1 MTCGG
6 LGYGACYIPCFLDE
20 YRTPKRNPITL
31 EVPWIVVAYIHTM
44 AEKHRNTPRTMC
56 FPIKCGFR
64 LFLRDRLT
72 LHRWTSVETL
82 HYSAIMIFTWFS
94 LLMSAFSLLISPR
107 FLTKALHRLQNVLL
121 PNTSR
126 HEDETY
132 SHRFGNKLETR
143 YIFSDTKL
151 DQWALT
157 LSWKD
162 GCFQAHLLVVFA
174 REGTDAP
181 PISSFPTQFMFRDLS
196 VWSGLFPS
204 RLWTFAPK
212 VCLLIGF
219 SFIKK
224 KVSLVFGVSL
234 RLVSLWATRS
244 QRVLYP
250 QR

>member
-1 MTCGG
+1 M
-6 LGYGACYIPCFLDE
+6 F
-20 YRTPKRNPITL
+20 
-31 EVPWIVVAYIHTM
+31 
-44 AEKHRNTPRTMC
+44 
-56 FPIKCGFR
+56 
-64 LFLRDRLT
+64 
-72 LHRWTSVETL
+72 
-82 HYSAIMIFTWFS
+82 FTWFS
-94 LLMSAFSLLISPR
+94 LLMSAFSLLISPI
-107 FLTKALHRLQNVLL
+107 FLTKYLHWIQNVLL
-121 PNTSR
+121 PNVSLKI
-126 HEDETY
+126 H
-132 SHRFGNKLETR
+132 SHRFGNRLKLR
-143 YIFSDTKL
+143 YIFSDSKL

-181 PISSFPTQFMFRDLS
+181 SISSFPTQFMFRDLS